1 MHLFSAL
8 RGMKIHLLY
17 GVAGIIL
24 IILLLGSFIAPRF
37 TAAQSRK
44 PAPSEKRFEG
54 ALNELGKDYIVI
66 DGKKYKVSKDLK
78 IRDQKGKYT
87 TFILEDLRFANRL
100 FITLQ
105 DNIVIEIQIINFK
118 S

>member
-1 MHLFSAL
+1 MHPFSAL
-8 RGMKIHLLY
+8 RRIKIHTLY

-24 IILLLGSFIAPRF
+24 AILVLGSFIAPRF

-66 DGKKYKVSKDLK
+66 DKKKYAVSKDVK
-78 IRDQKGKYT
+78 IKDQKGKYT
-87 TFILEDLRFANRL
+87 SYILEDLKFAYRL

-105 DNIVIEIQIINFK
+105 DNIVTEIQIINFK